1 LGSKT
6 LQMKVFSDL
15 TLKKT
20 SANHSQTPVLTY
32 LSLSLLVL
40 SLFVLLT
47 ACDDRKA
54 TSTVTTRAAATTP
67 TKTTINAPVVA
78 PAGQV
83 ATAPTASQPAYS
95 NNQPLPYSQ
104 ATIAPD
110 PNDTFT
116 SPVADQ
122 PTIAF
127 SPEIVM
133 IGQSVEISGKGY
145 PANTRLNIRLA
156 SADFKA
162 DGLYASVLTDETG
175 AFTTSLDL
183 ENAANTGL
191 LTPGK
196 LEIAVTTPD
205 NRVGAS
211 APLALQPASNTP
223 QDEVCKNLVLEFFN
237 TLKRNP
243 SLAQVYLSTELRGQ
257 VSAGKTSLNGLLGT
271 DNPPLRV
278 EVTKVNEAADSYRA
292 TLFFSGGDQKS
303 VVLDVS
309 TDVSGALK
317 ISAMRA
323 FNISD

>member
-1 LGSKT
+1 
-6 LQMKVFSDL
+6 MKVFSEL

-20 SANHSQTPVLTY
+20 PANHSQTPVLTY

-54 TSTVTTRAAATTP
+54 TSTVTTRAAATAS

-83 ATAPTASQPAYS
+83 VTAPTASQPAYS
-95 NNQPLPYSQ
+95 NNQPLPSSQ
-104 ATIAPD
+104 TTIAPD
-110 PNDTFT
+110 PDETF
-116 SPVADQ
+116 SGPAGADQ

-127 SPEIVM
+127 SPEIIM

-196 LEIAVTTPD
+196 LEIAVTTSD

-257 VSAGKTSLNGLLGT
+257 VSAGKTSLSGLLGT
-271 DNPPLRV
+271 DTPPLRV
-278 EVTKVNEAADSYRA
+278 EVSKVNEAADSYRA
-292 TLFFSGGDQKS
+292 TLFFSGGNQKS
-303 VVLDVS
+303 VVLDVA
-309 TDVSGALK
+309 TDISGALK
-317 ISAMRA
+317 ISAIRA

>member
-1 LGSKT
+1 MGSKT
-6 LQMKVFSDL
+6 VQMKVFSEL

-20 SANHSQTPVLTY
+20 PANHSQTPVLTY

-54 TSTVTTRAAATTP
+54 TSTVTTRAATAP

-78 PAGQV
+78 PAGQAV
-83 ATAPTASQPAYS
+83 TAPTASQPAYS
-95 NNQPLPYSQ
+95 NNQPLPSSQ
-104 ATIAPD
+104 TTIAPD
-110 PNDTFT
+110 PDDTFI

-292 TLFFSGGDQKS
+292 TLFFSGGDKKS

-317 ISAMRA
+317 ISAIKA